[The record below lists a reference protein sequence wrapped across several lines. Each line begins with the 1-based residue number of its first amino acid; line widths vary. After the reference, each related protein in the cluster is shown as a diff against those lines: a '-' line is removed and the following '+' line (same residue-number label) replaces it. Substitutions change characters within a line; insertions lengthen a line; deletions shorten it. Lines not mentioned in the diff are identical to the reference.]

1 MKMKIQLA
9 LLLIKGIVQDH
20 RLSGCQTGEAPHT
33 IRDVGGPQGL
43 GPMLW
48 SLDEASPSGSLL
60 RISAIRAGMHGDHG
74 MIPLVS
80 LPQTGYYPERSAL
93 ARWIGLPPP

>member
-43 GPMLW
+43 GP
-48 SLDEASPSGSLL
+48 LL
-60 RISAIRAGMHGDHG
+60 
-74 MIPLVS
+74 
-80 LPQTGYYPERSAL
+80 
-93 ARWIGLPPP
+93 